1 MSMETAGKIQDFYN
15 SGPGILSAKMLRD
28 GATIKITIDNQDYT
42 LQRTEGKLQVK
53 PGTHGKIDLTWTMNK
68 AAFDYVF
75 SAKSWEEVRSRVQ
88 EVSFF
93 PNPEKN
99 AKLRVNMTD
108 DEIADYSWR
117 GYHYWARRMGFGL

>member
-1 MSMETAGKIQDFYN
+1 METAGKIQDFFV

-28 GATIKITIDNQDYT
+28 GARIKISVDGDDYT
-42 LQRTEGKLQVK
+42 MDRVEGELKVK
-53 PGTHGKIDLTWTMNK
+53 PGVSGKIDVTWTMNK

-75 SAKSWEEVRSRVQ
+75 ASKGWEEVRSRVQ

-93 PNPEKN
+93 PTEEKH
-99 AKLRVNMTD
+99 AKLHVDMTD

>member
-1 MSMETAGKIQDFYN
+1 MSRKISGKILDFFK

-28 GATIKITIDNQDYT
+28 GATIKIKIDNQDYT
-42 LQRTEGKLQVK
+42 LQRTKGKLQVK
-53 PGTHGKIDLTWTMNK
+53 PGTHQKIDLTWTMNK
-68 AAFDYVF
+68 AAFDYIF

>member
-1 MSMETAGKIQDFYN
+1 MSLSNVIEQFFV

-28 GATIKITIDNQDYT
+28 GATIKIIVDKDDYT
-42 LQRTEGKLQVK
+42 LLRAEGKLQVK
-53 PGTHGKIDLTWTMNK
+53 PQTTGKTDLTWTMNK
-68 AAFDYVF
+68 AAFDYIF
-75 SAKSWEEVRSRVQ
+75 SATSWEEVRSRVQ

-99 AKLRVNMTD
+99 AKLRVTMSD
-108 DEIADYSWR
+108 DQIADYSWR

>member
-1 MSMETAGKIQDFYN
+1 METAGRIQDFFI

-28 GATIKITIDNQDYT
+28 GARIKISIDDDDYT
-42 LQRTEGKLQVK
+42 LERSNGELQVK
-53 PGTHGKIDLTWTMNK
+53 PGVSGKIDVSWSMNK

-75 SAKSWEEVRSRVQ
+75 ASTSWEEVRERVQ
-88 EVSFF
+88 EVSFY
-93 PNPEKN
+93 PNKEKK
-99 AKLRVNMTD
+99 AKLHVDMSD

>member
-28 GATIKITIDNQDYT
+28 GAKIKITIDNNDYT
-42 LQRTEGKLQVK
+42 LERTQGKLQVK
-53 PGTHGKIDLTWTMNK
+53 PGINGKIDVTWSMNK

-75 SAKSWEEVRSRVQ
+75 AATSWEEVRARVQ
-88 EVSFF
+88 QVSFF
-93 PNPEKN
+93 PTEEKH
-99 AKLRVNMTD
+99 AKLHVDMTD

>member
-1 MSMETAGKIQDFYN
+1 MSMETAGKIQDFFA

-28 GATIKITIDNQDYT
+28 GARMKIKIDDKDYT
-42 LQRTEGKLQVK
+42 LQRTEGQLKVE
-53 PGTHGKIDLTWTMNK
+53 PGVSGKIDITWTMNK

-75 SAKSWEEVRSRVQ
+75 AAKSWEEVRKRVQ

-93 PNPEKN
+93 PTEEKN
-99 AKLRVNMTD
+99 AKLHVDMTD

>member
-1 MSMETAGKIQDFYN
+1 METAGRIQDFFI

-28 GATIKITIDNQDYT
+28 GARIKISIDDDAYT
-42 LQRTEGKLQVK
+42 LERSNGELQVK
-53 PGTHGKIDLTWTMNK
+53 PGVLGKIDVSWSMNK

-75 SAKSWEEVRSRVQ
+75 ASTSWEEVRSRVQ

-93 PNPEKN
+93 PNEEKR
-99 AKLRVNMTD
+99 AKLHVDMTD

-117 GYHYWARRMGFGL
+117 GYHYWARRMGFGI